1 MARACWYCW
10 QLSPIY
16 WYQVKEIYRQG
27 IDKNTVFVSPFY
39 YYYFLNGGGRVG
51 GGGDVYFVDHC
62 INLNEF

>member
-27 IDKNTVFVSPFY
+27 IDKNSLSPPFIIII
-39 YYYFLNGGGRVG
+39 
-51 GGGDVYFVDHC
+51 
-62 INLNEF
+62 INIF